1 MRSNR
6 CPLCLFVLSTLVLAM
21 LAAAGCGPRDRTDT
35 RTLAQA
41 PAPPEERVVVVERSP
56 ESPRRYFRDTS
67 GQLYYAD
74 PQGGLHIIQR
84 TERVETGTGGL
95 YYVVD
100 DNPIQYY
107 MDDSGRMYYYG
118 SGRSVVY
125 LEESGPGHVIDP
137 LPILRGSSVSN
148 RLETGRSMVYCDSQ
162 WKKCMQKCSEAPG
175 LENKKNCQENCD
187 YDKEQCLRP

>member
-1 MRSNR
+1 MRSKR
-6 CPLCLFVLSTLVLAM
+6 HLLCVLVLPAVVLAM
-21 LAAAGCGPRDRTDT
+21 LAAGCGRRDRTDT
-35 RTLAQA
+35 RSLAQA
-41 PAPPEERVVVVERSP
+41 PAPSEERAVVVQQGYEA
-56 ESPRRYFRDTS
+56 PRRYFRDTG

-107 MDDSGRMYYYG
+107 VDDSGRMYYYG
-118 SGRSVVY
+118 SERSVIY

-148 RLETGRSMVYCDSQ
+148 RIETGRSMVYCDSQ
-162 WKKCMQKCSEAPG
+162 WKKCVQNCDSAPG
-175 LENKKNCQENCD
+175 LANKKNCIENCD